1 MYLQA
6 LAGHD
11 NLIRLQHVVK
21 AENGRDIYLTFDHM
35 GKKVAG
41 VVGTY
46 CSRILCCNKTDKFV
60 QPRTYFLCN
69 AVILELVNVLTV
81 SP

>member
-11 NLIRLQHVVK
+11 NLIRLQHVIK

-35 GKKVAG
+35 GMLQFIFPSSNRFLMSL
-41 VVGTY
+41 TY
-46 CSRILCCNKTDKFV
+46 LALASSYQRQTFML
-60 QPRTYFLCN
+60 
-69 AVILELVNVLTV
+69 
-81 SP
+81 